1 VKKLATLPPLLLC
14 LTSSLSAADGAS
26 SAASTAT
33 GVWEKHQYSFVSMGF
48 TSTYSCEG
56 LADILRQL
64 LIAAGARADAK
75 ANSGGCAQGFGRV
88 EPLARADLVFYTL
101 SADTAK
107 AAETERLEGIWRP
120 VTFAVRSPRQLMLG
134 DCEVVEQFRA
144 QVLPLFTTRNIVDH
158 TTCVPHQDSGS
169 VIDLKFESFSAP
181 PPKPSPPR

>member
-1 VKKLATLPPLLLC
+1 VQKLAIPPPLLLC
-14 LTSSLSAADGAS
+14 LISSLSTADGAA
-26 SAASTAT
+26 SAASTA

-56 LADILRQL
+56 LADILKQL

-88 EPLARADLVFYTL
+88 EPLARADLIFYTL
-101 SADTAK
+101 SPDSSK
-107 AAETERLEGIWRP
+107 AADSQTLEGIWRP

-181 PPKPSPPR
+181 PSAPSRPR